1 MATSVNVEGCASRKL
16 STASTCSADVP
27 ELGPVIASAA
37 ARLDG
42 LVARSRKVDESE
54 RPRIL

>member
-1 MATSVNVEGCASRKL
+1 MAVGVNVEGCASRKL
-16 STASTCSADVP
+16 SPALPTFP

-42 LVARSRKVDESE
+42 LVIRSRKVDEPE
-54 RPRIL
+54 ELWGL